1 MAYRKT
7 RESKMPNLEK
17 NPSFAVR
24 TIQELYDAEVSAE
37 VFEACQRTVTFNFP
51 AEDAS
56 MFAAIASRFGRS
68 TAAFGGEVFAEQ
80 VKHMFIALGP
90 EDRRKLA
97 IRADESTSQY
107 MQSKGWSEDGKPVDN
122 KTWQTYADIC
132 DRAERESQQ

>member
-1 MAYRKT
+1 MT
-7 RESKMPNLEK
+7 TPEK

-24 TIQELYDAEVSAE
+24 TIQELYEAEVSAE

-56 MFAAIASRFGRS
+56 MFAAIANRFGRS

-90 EDRRKLA
+90 DDRRKLA
-97 IRADESTSQY
+97 IRADEATSQY
-107 MQSKGWSEDGKPVDN
+107 MESKGWSSDGQPVND

-132 DRAERESQQ
+132 DRAEKESQE